1 MVSYES
7 IQKILDLANMSNKIK
22 DIERYI
28 RHGIVKT
35 LGVDGEYLTLNVA
48 ARNYYERQIH
58 LEDKLKSII
67 SKFVASIDINDPETD
82 LFDEN
87 FVIQEKLIS
96 GEIVSQEKMI
106 PSYYLK
112 TMKVLYDSR
121 KTDR

>member
-1 MVSYES
+1 M
-7 IQKILDLANMSNKIK
+7 
-22 DIERYI
+22 
-28 RHGIVKT
+28 
-35 LGVDGEYLTLNVA
+35 
-48 ARNYYERQIH
+48 
-58 LEDKLKSII
+58 KSII

-121 KTDR
+121 KNRQVVNLADVILESSEVLDNYIRNEIQFFLCSSLARLKEKRF